1 MRGCLLTWAGIS
13 LKTAQS
19 NCTFEVTHI
28 TDGTVNIAPT
38 CLSTFPPVSATVLL
52 FSLWRKIHY
61 LSQTFFF
68 IKRGQPS
75 ISPAITH
82 AITLII
88 LLCLICVILDKNV
101 QTPSGIYF
109 TVTSASLYTFDSILL
124 KPRQQYSVRAIVT
137 DNWHW
142 ISQNFKQNAFSRL
155 FSPLFCIFSLGEQWG
170 FFLNKVEE

>member
-1 MRGCLLTWAGIS
+1 M
-13 LKTAQS
+13 AQS
-19 NCTFEVTHI
+19 ILHQLVW
-28 TDGTVNIAPT
+28 V
-38 CLSTFPPVSATVLL
+38 LSPQSLLQFCSFPCDEKYIICHKLL
-52 FSLWRKIHY
+52 
-61 LSQTFFF
+61 FFF

-155 FSPLFCIFSLGEQWG
+155 FFSFILYIFTGWTMRFLFKQSWG
-170 FFLNKVEE
+170 VVENLVLSNKAET

>member
-1 MRGCLLTWAGIS
+1 MYLWSHTHHRWHS
-13 LKTAQS
+13 QY
-19 NCTFEVTHI
+19 CT
-28 TDGTVNIAPT
+28 N
-38 CLSTFPPVSATVLL
+38 LSEHFPPSLCYSSAL
-52 FSLWRKIHY
+52 FLVTKNT
-61 LSQTFFF
+61 LFVTNFFFF

-124 KPRQQYSVRAIVT
+124 KPHQQYSVRAIVT

>member
-1 MRGCLLTWAGIS
+1 MYLWSHTHHRWHS
-13 LKTAQS
+13 QY
-19 NCTFEVTHI
+19 CT
-28 TDGTVNIAPT
+28 N
-38 CLSTFPPVSATVLL
+38 LSEYFPPQSLL
-52 FSLWRKIHY
+52 QFCSFPCDEKYIICHKL
-61 LSQTFFF
+61 FFF

-124 KPRQQYSVRAIVT
+124 KPHQQYSVRAIVT